1 MTTPTA
7 PGSPPVAHADDAD
20 DSATCRCGA
29 APTAF
34 KRNTVTSVSAKC
46 LSCAAVDRYQLEPL
60 NERNLPLPEHLQGTP
75 IALIHPR
82 DTVWNHQAIAV
93 DHLRRG
99 ANVVV
104 ATPTASGKT
113 LIFHLHTL
121 AMLHAD
127 PQAATLV
134 MYPAKALAN
143 DQLLRWKQSAETAGF
158 SPGCVQQIT
167 DDVPMRH
174 RQDLLRTASIVLMT
188 PDVVHAWL
196 IRSAANPQVSAFLRR
211 LRLIIT
217 DEAHVYEDV
226 LGTNAAFMFRRL
238 QSAVRASGNPDLPQ
252 YLAATATIQ
261 FPDKHMETLT
271 GHPFIPLEADDNGA
285 PRHPTQLL
293 HIPPPTDDESLESV
307 AAKMI
312 TSIIDNDPNAQL
324 IVFHDSRQGAE
335 RIAAHTHRRSQ
346 VTPYRAGYL
355 PQERREIEDKL
366 RANTIRA
373 IVSTSALEVGID
385 MPDLN
390 YAINIGLPPTR
401 KQLHQRLGRVGR
413 TRPAT
418 FIILADHRIFQRHN
432 ESLTHYYRN
441 SVEPSRLH
449 MDNTYI
455 AYQHALCYQQ
465 ENRGPARN
473 TGADL
478 DWPPSFTDALA
489 MIHDANPPR
498 DLAHVRARSN
508 KTPPQIAYSLRSTGE
523 ESLDIIP
530 SIDGA
535 DAPAI
540 GSINP
545 PTAISEVFPGALYRH
560 NGRTYQAREWRR
572 RQGKPYVRIV
582 PNDAAPSTSTRPML
596 RKVAI
601 ANPRSTSHSALSPGP
616 HPGGYA
622 HVTMTLWT
630 STEGFVTRT
639 GGSNVVTNYAD
650 MPPGDPLSRKTVS
663 MPTSG
668 FLLYIDAPWMSSDEE
683 DRPTGRN
690 EIANLLAHELSYQ
703 HSVALPNLGSI
714 TSNILTTT
722 PQGDP
727 YLLENALAVYD
738 NIHGG
743 LGLTLPLARDITRII
758 PKVTSAPSSN
768 PQLFLLLK
776 RWLDTATEPFEFPQ
790 EPGPAAWWRT
800 FPDGALVQFPD
811 PSGRSLILG
820 HKLSDVWYDRPL
832 ATILLPT
839 GETTDVP
846 IALLQEQHPSANWLL
861 WRPSSHS
868 YRPLPLQ

>member
-1 MTTPTA
+1 M
-7 PGSPPVAHADDAD
+7 
-20 DSATCRCGA
+20 
-29 APTAF
+29 
-34 KRNTVTSVSAKC
+34 
-46 LSCAAVDRYQLEPL
+46 
-60 NERNLPLPEHLQGTP
+60 
-75 IALIHPR
+75 
-82 DTVWNHQAIAV
+82 
-93 DHLRRG
+93 
-99 ANVVV
+99 
-104 ATPTASGKT
+104 
-113 LIFHLHTL
+113 
-121 AMLHAD
+121 
-127 PQAATLV
+127 
-134 MYPAKALAN
+134 
-143 DQLLRWKQSAETAGF
+143 
-158 SPGCVQQIT
+158 
-167 DDVPMRH
+167 
-174 RQDLLRTASIVLMT
+174 
-188 PDVVHAWL
+188 
-196 IRSAANPQVSAFLRR
+196 
-211 LRLIIT
+211 
-217 DEAHVYEDV
+217 

-238 QSAVRASGNPDLPQ
+238 ESAVRASGNPTLPQ

-261 FPDKHMETLT
+261 FPGKHMETLT
-271 GHPFIPLEADDNGA
+271 GHPFLPLEADDNGA

-293 HIPPPTDDESLESV
+293 HIPPPNDDESLESV

-312 TSIIDNDPNAQL
+312 TSIIDNDPDAQL

-355 PQERREIEDKL
+355 PQERRDIEDKL

-465 ENRGPARN
+465 ENRGPAKN
-473 TGADL
+473 AAADL

-489 MIHDANPPR
+489 MVHDANPPETWPTSAPAPTR
-498 DLAHVRARSN
+498 H
-508 KTPPQIAYSLRSTGE
+508 PPQIAYSLRSTGE

-530 SIDGA
+530 SIDGT
-535 DAPAI
+535 DASPI

-545 PTAISEVFPGALYRH
+545 PNAISELFPGALYRH

-572 RQGKPYVRIV
+572 RQGKPYVRVV
-582 PNDAAPSTSTRPML
+582 PKDAAPSTSTRPML

-601 ANPRSTSHSALSPGP
+601 ANPRSASHSAQSPGP
-616 HPGGYA
+616 HSGGYA

-630 STEGFVTRT
+630 SAEGFVTRT
-639 GGSNVVTNYAD
+639 GGSNIVTDYSD
-650 MPPGDPLSRKTVS
+650 MPPDDPLSRKTVS

-668 FLLYIDAPWMSSDEE
+668 FLLYINAPWMDSDEE
-683 DRPTGRN
+683 HKPAGRS

-743 LGLTLPLARDITRII
+743 LGLNLPLARDIARII
-758 PKVTSAPSSN
+758 PNVTSAPSSN

-776 RWLDTATEPFEFPQ
+776 RWLDTATEPFEFPRPRPHRLVAHLSRRRSPPVHGPHGSHTPPGTQ
-790 EPGPAAWWRT
+790 GHGERYVPEMRPAGAEADPCCSSCAADVMAKAFIPSTAAGGRSCPVRTVNFHRVRRRRPPSPPCSLPCSAREPSSLLLAQGFHACNCPHLSYGHPLSHWLHRRAANGTTRSMERDDVVYSTRRRAITPTYVLERPARSCSAWTVPSASPCPRRWSIGACPSALSTWPSSNWPTRPGPSVPLPNGSGPWNSERSWMQ
-800 FPDGALVQFPD
+800 PDG
-811 PSGRSLILG
+811 
-820 HKLSDVWYDRPL
+820 
-832 ATILLPT
+832 
-839 GETTDVP
+839 
-846 IALLQEQHPSANWLL
+846 
-861 WRPSSHS
+861 
-868 YRPLPLQ
+868 